1 MCVHVFC
8 FNHET
13 CNNKTSG
20 NSKYYC
26 PVAIQF
32 TILVFLV
39 QLILFKLNK
48 QTNKTGIKQSN
59 ERKRYNKQ
67 TIKIKMK
74 TYLKQKV
81 KDPLE
86 E

>member
-1 MCVHVFC
+1 MKHVTIKQV
-8 FNHET
+8 ET
-13 CNNKTSG
+13 V
-20 NSKYYC
+20 KYYC

-48 QTNKTGIKQSN
+48 QTNKQTNKTGIKQSN

-67 TIKIKMK
+67 TVKIKMK
-74 TYLKQKV
+74 TYLKQMV
-81 KDPLE
+81 KDL
-86 E
+86 